1 MALYHFHVTQIK
13 RSAGQSVTA
22 AAAYRAG
29 ERLHSE
35 YYGTDS
41 DYTRKSGVV
50 HREIFLPD
58 QAPQEYADRQ
68 TLWDAVESTERGKK
82 AQLAYSFDIAL
93 QNEFSLEE
101 NIALARRFV
110 SEQLVARGMIADL
123 AVHMPEKD
131 GGIENPHFHVL
142 CPIRP
147 LNQDGTWGAKQRREY
162 LFDENGKPILD
173 DAGHRKFN
181 AVPTTDWGEPETLES
196 WRQAWADM
204 CNRMFA
210 EKELARKI
218 DHRSYARQGVDL
230 IPTVHEGPSVRQME
244 ARGIT
249 TDNGSLNR
257 WIMKTRRMIAD
268 LKAGIRALLEALAEI
283 RAETKKFETENIAVL
298 LNSYYDRR
306 NAGAYSKKA
315 RSGNFKEQVET
326 FNYLQAR
333 KINTIDELRDA
344 VSALADRVSERQ
356 KTLRDIEARMK
367 ELAQLVRYAE
377 DDKRLKPLIDEMNS
391 IRWPKKREAF
401 RQEHEREI
409 KRYYLAHRKLGE
421 HADGNKIPLSDW
433 RKKLA
438 AWQTEH
444 DAEYKKLKEDR
455 EEFRKLHR
463 IKGKLESAL
472 KPEHER
478 SRERPER

>member
-41 DYTRKSGVV
+41 DYTRKGGVV
-50 HREIFLPD
+50 HTEILLPD
-58 QAPQEYADRQ
+58 HAPREYADRQ
-68 TLWDAVESTERGKK
+68 TLWDAVEATERGKK

-110 SEQLVARGMIADL
+110 SEQFVARGMIADL

-147 LNQDGTWGAKQRREY
+147 LNPDGTWGAKQRREY

-173 DAGHRKFN
+173 DAGHQKFN
-181 AVPTTDWGEPETLES
+181 AVPTTDWGKPETLEA

-204 CNRMFA
+204 CNQMFR
-210 EKELARKI
+210 EKQQHTRI
-218 DHRSYARQGVDL
+218 DHRSYERQGVDR
-230 IPTVHEGPSVRQME
+230 IPTVHEGPNVRQMK
-244 ARGIT
+244 ARGIE
-249 TDNGSLNR
+249 TDKGKLNR
-257 WIMKTRRMIAD
+257 WIKNTRRLIYNLKVMIRELLAAID
-268 LKAGIRALLEALAEI
+268 ELKRERA
-283 RAETKKFETENIAVL
+283 KFDAENIATL
-298 LNSYYDRR
+298 LNTYYDRR

-315 RSGNFKEQVET
+315 RANNLQEQINT

-333 KINTIDELRDA
+333 HISTIDDLRDA
-344 VSALADRVSERQ
+344 VSSLADRVSDRQ
-356 KTLRDIEARMK
+356 KKLRDIETRMM
-367 ELAQLVRYAE
+367 ELAQLLRYAE
-377 DDKRLKPLIDEMNS
+377 DDKRLRPLIDKMNA

-409 KRYYLAHRKLGE
+409 KLFYVANRKLRE
-421 HADGNKIPLSDW
+421 HADGNKLPLQEW
-433 RKKLA
+433 RQELDALKA
-438 AWQTEH
+438 EH
-444 DAEYKKLKEDR
+444 DAEYEELKADR
-455 EEFRKLHR
+455 EEFKKLHGVQTR
-463 IKGKLESAL
+463 LESAL
-472 KPEHER
+472 KPER
-478 SRERPER
+478 GRYNKRPQR